1 MGKKDFRDFM
11 NSSEMLHFNRIP
23 YSKVNQPKFGTSTL
37 HRIGYKL
44 SHNHDSLVIE
54 NVVIV
59 RTRRKNY
66 ADSTK
71 STILCMK
78 DENALNKVN
87 NK

>member
-1 MGKKDFRDFM
+1 M
-11 NSSEMLHFNRIP
+11 NSSKMLHFNRIP
-23 YSKVNQPKFGTSTL
+23 YSKVNQLKFVTSTL

-54 NVVIV
+54 NVGIV
-59 RTRRKNY
+59 RKKKKNY